1 MSDLMTGLRELHGS
15 KGDYLQAEEYYEGRA
30 PEQFASVRLRRALAR
45 TGTSF
50 KFNFARIPVDA
61 VVDRLELNS
70 LTSTD
75 KQANLALQELWDDN
89 QLDLEAPNVHRRA
102 EEFGD
107 AYLIIWPSPDDDGD
121 GDIDVDIFYNSPMHC
136 RIVYDPENPRRKLF
150 GIKHWCEA
158 EQMRVNLYY
167 RDRIEKWV
175 TRDPKAKGDRE
186 EDWVEYLDA
195 DDPTWPLPN
204 PYNQIPMFHFR
215 TDRPYG
221 TPEHK
226 QAYGPQDVINKLVIT
241 HCSTIDYQGFPQ
253 RYLLADG
260 DTDSDEIA
268 EDLPFPFPAA
278 LDTDESQYA
287 DGALDRPRTS
297 TAREPEKASLG
308 ADPADVW
315 WLKNVKSA
323 GQFAVADPKVFTDPM
338 DRYVKAMAQVTTT
351 PFHFFDSTGDAI
363 SGESRQE
370 ADLPFTKKV
379 RNRQISFGATWRE
392 AMEFALLVAGFE
404 GATVR
409 VQWASPTRVDDLA
422 GWQTIKAKVDAGV
435 PLKQAL
441 QEAGYTAEQV
451 NEWLPD
457 DGDLLGRL
465 ALFTQVANAAK
476 TLGDAVGTGVVSEQ
490 QAKQVITEMLQGLFG
505 EEMVP
510 DPVDP
515 ETGLLVEE
523 PEDTETGEET
533 VGDPEAETAPVP
545 A

>member
-1 MSDLMTGLRELHGS
+1 MSDLMLGLRELEKS
-15 KGDYLQAEEYYEGRA
+15 RPDYLQAESYYEGKA
-30 PEQFASVRLRRALAR
+30 PEVFASIRLRRALAK

-61 VVDRLELNS
+61 VVDRLELNAI
-70 LTSTD
+70 TSTD

-121 GDIDVDIFYNSPMHC
+121 GDIDVDIFYNSPMTT
-136 RIVYDPENPRRKLF
+136 RIIYDPENPRRKLF
-150 GIKHWCEA
+150 AIKCWGEDDFL
-158 EQMRVNLYY
+158 RVNLYY
-167 RDRIEKWV
+167 RNRIEKWI
-175 TRDPKAKGDRE
+175 TREPKLKGNKE
-186 EDWVEYLDA
+186 SDWIEYLDE
-195 DDPTWPLPN
+195 DDPVWPMPN
-204 PYNQIPMFHFR
+204 PYNCLPVFHFR

-268 EDLPFPFPAA
+268 EDLPFPFPA
-278 LDTDESQYA
+278 
-287 DGALDRPRTS
+287 DGDNPQDPAGDWPRTA
-297 TAREPEKASLG
+297 TARQPEKASLG

-363 SGESRQE
+363 SGQSRQE

-379 RNRQISFGATWRE
+379 RNRQLSFGATWRE
-392 AMEFALLVAGFE
+392 SMEFALLIAGFE
-404 GATVR
+404 GVDVQ

-435 PLKQAL
+435 PLRQAL

-451 NEWLPD
+451 AEWLPD
-457 DGDLLGRL
+457 DGDLLGRMTL
-465 ALFTQVANAAK
+465 LTQVANAAK
-476 TLGDAVGTGVVSEQ
+476 TLGEAVSAGVITGE

-505 EEMVP
+505 EELVP

-523 PEDTETGEET
+523 PETTEVDEGVKDPEET
-533 VGDPEAETAPVP
+533 P
-545 A
+545 ATV

>member
-1 MSDLMTGLRELHGS
+1 MSDLMLGLRELD
-15 KGDYLQAEEYYEGRA
+15 KARPDYERAEKYYEGSA
-30 PEQFASVRLRRALAR
+30 PEVFASIRLRRALAK

-70 LTSTD
+70 ITSTD

-107 AYLIIWPSPDDDGD
+107 AYLIIWSSEDDDGD
-121 GDIDVDIFYNSPMHC
+121 GDIDVDIFYNSPKTT
-136 RIVYDPENPRRKLF
+136 RIIYDPENPRRKLF
-150 GIKHWCEA
+150 AIKHWFEDDIFRA
-158 EQMRVNLYY
+158 NLYY

-175 TRDPKAKGDRE
+175 TREPKLKGDKE
-186 EDWVEYLDA
+186 SDWIEYQED

-204 PYNQIPMFHFR
+204 LYGKLPVFHFR

-221 TPEHK
+221 VPEHK

-278 LDTDESQYA
+278 LDGVEGGG
-287 DGALDRPRTS
+287 DGALDFPRTQ
-297 TAREPEKASLG
+297 TARDSERASLG
-308 ADPADVW
+308 SDPADVW

-351 PFHFFDSTGDAI
+351 PFHFFDSTGNPI
-363 SGESRQE
+363 SGQSRQE

-379 RNRQISFGATWRE
+379 RNRQLSFGATWRE
-392 AMEFALLVAGFE
+392 AMEFALLVAGYE
-404 GATVR
+404 GVTVQ
-409 VQWASPTRVDDLA
+409 VQWASPTRIDDLA
-422 GWQTIKAKVDAGV
+422 GWQTIKAKVEAGV
-435 PLKQAL
+435 PLRHAL

-451 NEWLPD
+451 AEWLPD
-457 DGDLLGRL
+457 DGDLLGRMTL
-465 ALFTQVANAAK
+465 LTQVANAAK
-476 TLGDAVGTGVVSEQ
+476 TLGEAASSGVITAEQ
-490 QAKQVITEMLQGLFG
+490 AQQVITEMLQGLFG
-505 EEMVP
+505 EELVP

-515 ETGLLVEE
+515 VTGLLQEE
-523 PEDTETGEET
+523 PE
-533 VGDPEAETAPVP
+533 GDELDQNPQGAPVGG
-545 A
+545 